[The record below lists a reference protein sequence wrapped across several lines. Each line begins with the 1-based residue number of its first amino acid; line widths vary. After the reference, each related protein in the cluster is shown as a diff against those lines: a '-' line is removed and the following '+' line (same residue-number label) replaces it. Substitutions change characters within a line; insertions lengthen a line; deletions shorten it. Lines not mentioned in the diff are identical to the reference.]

1 MRISIKINLN
11 NIYKK
16 IGIFMNR
23 TMKNLKEEIF
33 KNNYWN
39 VCDSNYENSN
49 SNNNSL
55 YEP

>member
-16 IGIFMNR
+16 LEYYEPYYEKSERGN
-23 TMKNLKEEIF
+23 F